1 MPDGLPFTFLA
12 VESNNRQHRNFA
24 DVLAFHWAVHA
35 TVIAGKRPKGLQ
47 LMQRRIAFLLFV
59 SCLLGCGS
67 SDSKPASSGSL
78 SGNWEM
84 ILTKSNNPL
93 LNKTQSGSLIQNGDA
108 VTGSVIFTDIPC
120 SGIGSVSGTVSGAN
134 ISMVVSPTGVSVNLT
149 GTIAAGQ
156 TSMSGNYNILS
167 TGCSG
172 SQSAPVTGTWTAN
185 LVSPLNGNIAGT
197 ITSKAQG
204 GGTYS
209 VTGKIS
215 QGANAGTSS
224 TPLSGSL
231 AATGY
236 CFSSAT
242 ILGSISGTS
251 AVLDLV
257 NTDGTQI
264 GEIYGSTSLD
274 GTSMT
279 GTYHIVAQGP
289 G

>member
-1 MPDGLPFTFLA
+1 MIG
-12 VESNNRQHRNFA
+12 
-24 DVLAFHWAVHA
+24 W
-35 TVIAGKRPKGLQ
+35 KRPKGLQ
-47 LMQRRIAFLLFV
+47 LMQRRVAFLLFV
-59 SCLLGCGS
+59 SCLVNGCGS
-67 SDSKPASSGSL
+67 STSEPASSGSL

-84 ILTKSNNPL
+84 ILTKSNNPV
-93 LNKTQSGSLIQNGDA
+93 LNKTQSGSLVQKGDA

-134 ISMVVSPTGVSVNLT
+134 ISMLVSPTGVSVNLT

-167 TGCSG
+167 TGCAG
-172 SQSAPVTGTWTAN
+172 SQSAPVSGTWTAN
-185 LVSPLNGNIAGT
+185 LVSPLNGNITGT
-197 ITSKAQG
+197 ITSSGQG
-204 GGTYS
+204 GTHS

-215 QGANAGTSS
+215 QGANAGASS

-231 AATGY
+231 SATGY

-242 ILGSISGTS
+242 IMGSISGTS

-257 NTDGTQI
+257 DTDGTQI
-264 GEIYGSTSLD
+264 GEITGSTSLD

-279 GTYHIVAQGP
+279 GTYHIVPQGVGGTP
-289 G
+289 PCVDGDNGSVSLTL